1 MSSTFSSRVAWRR
14 MDGLGVSFDG
24 EPVPDSLPLPGDE
37 AALKRRIWQLET
49 EVARLQNRLRQLTE
63 G

>member
-1 MSSTFSSRVAWRR
+1 